1 VIQFGLGLMGYHG
14 CWDDAAFAE
23 RHGFA
28 SAGFVDSPLLGGETF
43 ACMALAARETESM
56 RLGTFL
62 AVPSN
67 RIAPIAAQGIATIN
81 RLAPGRT
88 FLGLGTGYT
97 SRNTFGLPA
106 LPVRRLRR
114 YAEEC
119 RALLAGEVVAFED
132 PVGTRNIRFGHE
144 GDYVATDPP
153 IPIYIAADGPRA
165 LAATGEL
172 GDGWITT
179 LQYSDVMTD
188 SDHIFAASLAKVREA
203 ATAAGR
209 QFDPAAT
216 MWSNT
221 LCVLGE
227 GESATSPRVLERVG
241 AYAMM
246 PFHSWADRP
255 QSGEHLPPPI
265 RERLEVYRRQVLQR
279 HPVAAEDRHQ
289 ETHRGHLSHLRRGEA
304 EVLTEEIVR
313 MTTLTGTAAEI
324 AARLE
329 ALAAAGL
336 GNLSIWFPPA
346 LTREGVLEVE
356 REILPLLDRSPAS
369 SH

>member
-1 VIQFGLGLMGYHG
+1 MDFGLGLMGYHG

-23 RHGFA
+23 EHGFT

-43 ACMALAARETESM
+43 AVMALAAQATASM

-67 RIAPIAAQGIATIN
+67 RIAPVTAQGIGTIN

-97 SRNTFGLPA
+97 SRNTFGLPP

-119 RALLAGEVVAFED
+119 RGLLAGAAIAFED
-132 PVGTRNIRFGHE
+132 PVATRNIRFGHE

-153 IPIYIAADGPRA
+153 IPIYLAADGPRA
-165 LAATGEL
+165 LGAAGEA

-179 LQYSDVMTD
+179 LQYSDVMAD
-188 SDHIFAASLAKVREA
+188 SDRVFAAGLAQVRA
-203 ATAAGR
+203 AAEAAGR
-209 QFDPAAT
+209 EFDPVAT

-221 LCVLGE
+221 LCVLRE
-227 GESATSPRVLERVG
+227 GESAISPRVLERVG

-255 QSGEHLPPPI
+255 EIGEHLPPPI
-265 RERLEVYRRQVLQR
+265 RERLEVYRREVIDR

-289 ETHRGHLSHLRRGEA
+289 ETHRGHLSHLRPGEA

-336 GNLSIWFPPA
+336 GNVSLWFPPA

-356 REILPLLDRSPAS
+356 REILPLLSPAAAA

>member
-1 VIQFGLGLMGYHG
+1 MDFGLGLMGYHG

-23 RHGFA
+23 GHGFT

-43 ACMALAARETESM
+43 AVMALAAQATESL

-67 RIAPIAAQGIATIN
+67 RIAPITAQGIATIN

-97 SRNTFGLPA
+97 SRNTFGLPP

-119 RALLAGEVVAFED
+119 RALLAGEAVAFED
-132 PVGTRNIRFGHE
+132 PVATRNIRFGHE
-144 GDYVATDPP
+144 GDYLSTEPA
-153 IPIYIAADGPRA
+153 IPIYLAADGPRA
-165 LAATGEL
+165 LAAAGEA

-179 LQYSDVMTD
+179 LQFADVMAN
-188 SDHIFAASLAKVREA
+188 SDAVFAASLAQVRASAE
-203 ATAAGR
+203 AAGR
-209 QFDPAAT
+209 SFDPAAT

-221 LCVLGE
+221 LCVLRE
-227 GESATSPRVLERVG
+227 GESAISPRVLERVG

-255 QSGEHLPPPI
+255 EIGEHLPPPI
-265 RERLEVYRRQVLQR
+265 RERLDIYRREVIDR

-313 MTTLTGTAAEI
+313 MTTLTGTATEI

-329 ALAAAGL
+329 ALAGAGL
-336 GNLSIWFPPA
+336 GNVSLWFPPA
-346 LTREGVLEVE
+346 LTRKGVLEVE
-356 REILPLLDRSPAS
+356 REILPLLSAVAAP

>member
-1 VIQFGLGLMGYHG
+1 MDFGLGLMGYHG
-14 CWDDAAFAE
+14 CWADAAFAE

-28 SAGFVDSPLLGGETF
+28 AAGFVDSPLLGGETF
-43 ACMALAARETESM
+43 ACMALAARETESL

-67 RIAPIAAQGIATIN
+67 RIAPITAQGIATIN

-97 SRNTFGLPA
+97 SRNTFGLPP

-119 RALLAGEVVAFED
+119 RALLAGEPIAFED
-132 PVGTRNIRFGHE
+132 PVATRNIRFGHE
-144 GDYVATDPP
+144 GDYVATEPA
-153 IPIYIAADGPRA
+153 IPIFIAADGPRA
-165 LAATGEL
+165 LAAAGEV

-179 LQYSDVMTD
+179 LQFADVMAN
-188 SDHIFAASLAKVREA
+188 SDEVFGASLARVREA
-203 ATAAGR
+203 AEAAGR
-209 QFDPAAT
+209 AFDPAAT

-221 LCVLGE
+221 LCVLRE

-246 PFHSWADRP
+246 PFQSWADKP
-255 QSGEHLPPPI
+255 EIGEHLPPPI
-265 RERLEVYRRQVLQR
+265 RERLDIYRREVIDR
-279 HPVAAEDRHQ
+279 HPVDPSDIHQ
-289 ETHRGHLSHLRRGEA
+289 ETHRGHLSHLRPGEA
-304 EVLTEEIVR
+304 AVLTEEIVR

-324 AARLE
+324 AARLD

-336 GNLSIWFPPA
+336 GNVSLWFPPP

-356 REILPLLDRSPAS
+356 REIMPLLS
-369 SH
+369 SAAAPSH

>member
-1 VIQFGLGLMGYHG
+1 MDFGLGLMGYHG
-14 CWDDAAFAE
+14 CWEDAAFAE
-23 RHGFA
+23 RHGFT

-43 ACMALAARETESM
+43 ACMALAARETETM

-67 RIAPIAAQGIATIN
+67 RIAPISAQGIATIN

-88 FLGLGTGYT
+88 FLGIGTGYT
-97 SRNTFGLPA
+97 SRNTFGLPP

-119 RALLAGEVVAFED
+119 RGLLAGEAIAFED
-132 PVGTRNIRFGHE
+132 PAGTRAIRFGHE
-144 GDYVATDPP
+144 GDYVTTEPP
-153 IPIYIAADGPRA
+153 IPIYLAGDGPRA
-165 LAATGEL
+165 LAAVGEV

-179 LQYSDVMTD
+179 LQYSDVMGN
-188 SDHIFAASLAKVREA
+188 SDEVFAASLAKVREA
-203 ATAAGR
+203 AAAVGR
-209 QFDPAAT
+209 DLDPAAT

-221 LCVLGE
+221 LCVLRE

-255 QSGEHLPPPI
+255 ETGEHLPPPI
-265 RERLEVYRRQVLQR
+265 RERLDVYRREVMDR
-279 HPVAAEDRHQ
+279 HPVPAEHFHQ
-289 ETHRGHLSHLRRGEA
+289 ETHRGHLSHLRPGEA
-304 EVLTEEIVR
+304 AVLTEDIVR
-313 MTTLTGTAAEI
+313 ITTLTGTASEI
-324 AARLE
+324 ATRLE
-329 ALAAAGL
+329 ALSAAGL
-336 GNLSIWFPPA
+336 GNLSIWFPPT

-356 REILPLLDRSPAS
+356 REIMPLLSPAAAS
-369 SH
+369 R

>member
-1 VIQFGLGLMGYHG
+1 MDFGLGLMGYHG

-28 SAGFVDSPLLGGETF
+28 AAGFVDSPLLGGETF
-43 ACMALAARETESM
+43 AVMALAAQATEAM

-67 RIAPIAAQGIATIN
+67 RIAPITAQGIATID

-97 SRNTFGLPA
+97 SRNTFGLPP

-119 RALLAGEVVAFED
+119 RSLLAGEAIAFED

-144 GDYVATDPP
+144 GDYVSADPT
-153 IPIYIAADGPRA
+153 IPIYLAADGPRA
-165 LAATGEL
+165 LAAAGEV

-179 LQYSDVMTD
+179 LQYSDVMAS
-188 SDHIFAASLAKVREA
+188 SDAVFAASLATVRA
-203 ATAAGR
+203 AAAAAGR
-209 QFDPAAT
+209 AFDPAAT

-221 LCVLGE
+221 LCVLRE
-227 GESATSPRVLERVG
+227 GESAISPRVLERVG

-255 QSGEHLPPPI
+255 QSGEHLPAPI
-265 RERLEVYRRQVLQR
+265 RERLEVYRREVIDR
-279 HPVAAEDRHQ
+279 HPVAAADRHQ
-289 ETHRGHLSHLRRGEA
+289 ETHRGHLSHLRPGEA
-304 EVLTEEIVR
+304 AVLTEEIVR
-313 MTTLTGTAAEI
+313 MTTLTGTAVEI

-329 ALAAAGL
+329 ALATAGL
-336 GNLSIWFPPA
+336 GNVSLWFPPA

-356 REILPLLDRSPAS
+356 REIMPLLGTV

>member
-1 VIQFGLGLMGYHG
+1 MDFGLGLMGYHG

-23 RHGFA
+23 GHGFT

-43 ACMALAARETESM
+43 AVMALAAQATESM

-88 FLGLGTGYT
+88 FFGIGTGYT

-119 RALLAGEVVAFED
+119 RGLLAGAAVAFED

-144 GDYVATDPP
+144 GDYVATDPA
-153 IPIYIAADGPRA
+153 IPIYLAADGPRA
-165 LAATGEL
+165 LAAAGEV

-179 LQYSDVMTD
+179 LQYSDVMAD
-188 SDHIFAASLAKVREA
+188 SDQVFAASLARVRA
-203 ATAAGR
+203 AAADAGR
-209 QFDPAAT
+209 EFDPAAT

-221 LCVLGE
+221 LCVLRE

-255 QSGEHLPPPI
+255 EVGEHLPPPI
-265 RERLEVYRRQVLQR
+265 RERLEVYRREVIDR

-289 ETHRGHLSHLRRGEA
+289 ETHRGHLSHLRPGEA

-336 GNLSIWFPPA
+336 GNVSLWFPPA

-356 REILPLLDRSPAS
+356 REIMPLLTSTAVDLS
-369 SH
+369 

>member
-1 VIQFGLGLMGYHG
+1 MDFGVGLMGYHG
-14 CWDDAAFAE
+14 CWDDARFAE
-23 RHGFA
+23 DHGFT

-43 ACMALAARETESM
+43 ACMALAARATRSL

-67 RIAPIAAQGIATIN
+67 RIAPVAAQGIATIN
-81 RLAPGRT
+81 RLAPGRV
-88 FLGLGTGYT
+88 FFGIGSGYT

-106 LPVRRLRR
+106 LPVRRLRH

-119 RALLAGEVVAFED
+119 RGLLAGEAIAFD
-132 PVGTRNIRFGHE
+132 DAVGTRNVRFGHE
-144 GDYVATDPP
+144 GDYVATAPT
-153 IPIYIAADGPRA
+153 IPIYVAADGPRA
-165 LAATGEL
+165 LAVAGEV

-179 LQYSDVMTD
+179 LQSSNVMSDSNAV
-188 SDHIFAASLAKVREA
+188 FAAALAKVREA
-203 ATAAGR
+203 AAAAGR
-209 QFDPAAT
+209 ELDPAAT

-221 LCVLGE
+221 LCVLRE

-255 QSGEHLPPPI
+255 EIGEHLPTAI
-265 RERLEVYRRQVLQR
+265 RERLEVYRREVLDR
-279 HPVAAEDRHQ
+279 HRVDVEDRHQ
-289 ETHRGHLSHLRRGEA
+289 ETHRGHLSHLRPGEA

-313 MTTLTGTAAEI
+313 MTTLTGTAEEI
-324 AARLE
+324 AARLA
-329 ALAAAGL
+329 ALAEGGL
-336 GNLSIWFPPA
+336 ANVSLWFPPG

-356 REILPLLDRSPAS
+356 REIMPLLGRGAAP

>member
-1 VIQFGLGLMGYHG
+1 MDFGLGLMGYHG

-28 SAGFVDSPLLGGETF
+28 GAGFVDSPLLAGETF
-43 ACMALAARETESM
+43 AVMALAARATESM

-67 RIAPIAAQGIATIN
+67 RIAPITAQGIATIN

-106 LPVRRLRR
+106 LSVRRLRR

-119 RALLAGEVVAFED
+119 RALLAGEAVAFED
-132 PVGTRNIRFGHE
+132 PAGSRNIRFGHE

-153 IPIYIAADGPRA
+153 IPIYLAADGPRA
-165 LAATGEL
+165 LAAAGEV

-179 LQYSDVMTD
+179 LQYSDVMGD
-188 SDHIFAASLAKVREA
+188 SDQVFAASLAAVREA
-203 ATAAGR
+203 AAGAGR
-209 QFDPAAT
+209 EFDPAAT
-216 MWSNT
+216 MWSNA
-221 LCVLGE
+221 LCVLRE

-255 QSGEHLPPPI
+255 EIGEHLPPPI
-265 RERLEVYRRQVLQR
+265 RERLDVYRRGVLER
-279 HPVAAEDRHQ
+279 HPVDAADRHQ

-304 EVLTEEIVR
+304 EVLTDEIVR

-336 GNLSIWFPPA
+336 GNVSLWFPPA

-356 REILPLLDRSPAS
+356 RDIMPLLSTAAAPSR
-369 SH
+369 

>member
-1 VIQFGLGLMGYHG
+1 MDFGLGLMGYYG
-14 CWDDAAFAE
+14 CWEDAAFAE
-23 RHGFA
+23 RHGFN
-28 SAGFVDSPLLGGETF
+28 SAGFVDSPLLSGETF
-43 ACMALAARETESM
+43 ACMALAARETEAM

-67 RIAPIAAQGIATIN
+67 RIAPVAAQGIATIN

-119 RALLAGEVVAFED
+119 RGLLAGGAIAFED
-132 PVGTRNIRFGHE
+132 PAGTRNIRFVQE
-144 GDYVATDPP
+144 GDYLATDPP
-153 IPIYIAADGPRA
+153 IPIFLAADGPRA
-165 LAATGEL
+165 LAAAGEA

-179 LQYSDVMTD
+179 LQYADVMAD
-188 SDHIFAASLAKVREA
+188 SDRLFAASLKRVREA
-203 ATAAGR
+203 AAAAGR
-209 QFDPAAT
+209 EFDPAAT

-221 LCVLGE
+221 LCVLRE

-255 QSGEHLPPPI
+255 EIGKHLPAPV
-265 RERLEVYRRQVLQR
+265 RDRLEVYRRGVLER
-279 HPVAAEDRHQ
+279 HPVDPGDRHQ
-289 ETHRGHLSHLRRGEA
+289 ETHRGHLSHLRAGEA

-324 AARLE
+324 AARLA
-329 ALAAAGL
+329 ALDAAGL
-336 GNLSIWFPPA
+336 GNVSLWFPPA

-356 REILPLLDRSPAS
+356 REIMPLLGGSAS
-369 SH
+369 H

>member
-1 VIQFGLGLMGYHG
+1 MDFGLGLMGYHG
-14 CWDDAAFAE
+14 CWEDAGFAE

-43 ACMALAARETESM
+43 ACMALAARETEAM

-67 RIAPIAAQGIATIN
+67 RIAPVAAQGIATVN

-119 RALLAGEVVAFED
+119 RDLLAGAAVAFED
-132 PVGTRNIRFGHE
+132 PVATRNIRFGHE
-144 GDYVATDPP
+144 GDYVATEPA
-153 IPIYIAADGPRA
+153 IPIYLAADGARA
-165 LAATGEL
+165 LAATGEV

-179 LQYSDVMTD
+179 LQYSDVMAD
-188 SDHIFAASLAKVREA
+188 SDRVFAASLATVREA
-203 ATAAGR
+203 AAAAGR
-209 QFDPAAT
+209 EFDPAAT
-216 MWSNT
+216 IWSNT
-221 LCVLGE
+221 VCVLRE

-255 QSGEHLPPPI
+255 ESGEHLPPPM
-265 RERLEVYRRQVLQR
+265 RERLEVYRREVLDR
-279 HPVAAEDRHQ
+279 HPVTAEDRHQ
-289 ETHRGHLSHLRRGEA
+289 ETHRGHLSHLRPGEA
-304 EVLTEEIVR
+304 AVLTEEIIR

-356 REILPLLDRSPAS
+356 REIMPLLSTP

>member
-1 VIQFGLGLMGYHG
+1 MDFGLGLMGYHG

-23 RHGFA
+23 GHGFT

-43 ACMALAARETESM
+43 AVMALAAQATESM

-106 LPVRRLRR
+106 LPGRRLRR

-119 RALLAGEVVAFED
+119 RGLLAGEAVAFKD

-144 GDYVATDPP
+144 GDYVATDPA
-153 IPIYIAADGPRA
+153 IPIYLAADGPRA
-165 LAATGEL
+165 LAAAGEV

-179 LQYSDVMTD
+179 LQYSDVMAD
-188 SDHIFAASLAKVREA
+188 SDRVFAASLAQVRA
-203 ATAAGR
+203 AAAAAGR
-209 QFDPAAT
+209 EFDPAAT

-221 LCVLGE
+221 LCVLRE

-255 QSGEHLPPPI
+255 EIAEHLPPPI
-265 RERLEVYRRQVLQR
+265 RERLEVYRREVIER
-279 HPVAAEDRHQ
+279 HPVAGEDRHQ
-289 ETHRGHLSHLRRGEA
+289 ETHRGHLSHLRPGEA

-336 GNLSIWFPPA
+336 GNVSLWFPPA

-356 REILPLLDRSPAS
+356 REIMPLLS
-369 SH
+369 STTVDLS